1 MFQMKHALATCR
13 FQNGLQELYLYCVS
27 FTLILQVFMV
37 FVSRYCLGSVSV
49 GDVYSIE
56 SFMNM
61 SYNIEERVCT
71 VTTIT

>member
-1 MFQMKHALATCR
+1 MKHALATCR

-37 FVSRYCLGSVSV
+37 FVSRYRLGSVSV

-61 SYNIEERVCT
+61 SYNIEERVCA